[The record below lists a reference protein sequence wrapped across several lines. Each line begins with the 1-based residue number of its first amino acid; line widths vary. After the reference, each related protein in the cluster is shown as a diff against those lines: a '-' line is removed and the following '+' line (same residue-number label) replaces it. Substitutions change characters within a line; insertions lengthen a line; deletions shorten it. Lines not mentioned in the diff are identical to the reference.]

1 LIKEKQPWQT
11 GPDLS
16 IFLNSLQKNLKRR
29 KRQYNEKYGYTITVP
44 ALGDIIHLRPFEPL
58 TEEETA
64 LWKARKYEEIPKNR
78 LKDIRNEK
86 ARKKAKFLSMM
97 GSPTPKIPRAAGA
110 ILTAFDDLQDAVSTL
125 ACIGLMT
132 AAVVGGTTAALL
144 AGPLGW
150 VVGASAALNLINPF
164 SRLKGPKD
172 VHIPAG
178 WGKRIGKN
186 GRRKNPFTKKARA
199 RVAKNITKFKPRIGN
214 AIEALQV
221 TDNVFGVGLSL
232 GPIMG
237 FAMDVISAKV
247 RGNLM
252 QKVDIKMSPMWKTD
266 AVEIATRALKSCS
279 LVNGYVWES
288 DFMDEVYS
296 YIGANLA
303 MQVMA
308 PYIEE
313 YNPIAEVEDLAT
325 YKIEAPR
332 PRDILTL
339 EIIQEAGYTVD
350 EVCNWPQNS
359 KRWISYDELSEK
371 NSPCGHREFRSLRRE
386 A

>member
-1 LIKEKQPWQT
+1 
-11 GPDLS
+11 
-16 IFLNSLQKNLKRR
+16 
-29 KRQYNEKYGYTITVP
+29 
-44 ALGDIIHLRPFEPL
+44 
-58 TEEETA
+58 
-64 LWKARKYEEIPKNR
+64 
-78 LKDIRNEK
+78 
-86 ARKKAKFLSMM
+86 MM

-164 SRLKGPKD
+164 SRLKGPKGR
-172 VHIPAG
+172 PYSG
-178 WGKRIGKN
+178 RLGKKN
-186 GRRKNPFTKKARA
+186 WEKWQEKNPFTKKARA

-371 NSPCGHREFRSLRRE
+371 QPLWPPRI
-386 A
+386 